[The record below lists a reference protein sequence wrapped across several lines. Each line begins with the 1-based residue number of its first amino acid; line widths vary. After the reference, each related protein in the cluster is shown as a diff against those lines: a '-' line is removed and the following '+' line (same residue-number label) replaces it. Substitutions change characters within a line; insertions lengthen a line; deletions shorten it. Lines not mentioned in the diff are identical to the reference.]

1 MQETVAVSTTAASR
15 TQADR
20 WKSLVVALSLAN
32 LCYLR
37 LWSELL
43 TYSRPDLYLM
53 VVPYRR
59 ADYLA
64 IMINV
69 VLAGLAG
76 WAVALL
82 VERSGSRA
90 LRFAGRAVFL
100 LLLLVPLNAVRS
112 ILGNSHELF
121 RSPLLMLIGT
131 RGTLLLGVCLALAVV
146 FVFWRW
152 PSQLVQLAVTVL
164 LILSP
169 LLPLNFG
176 QAAWR
181 LARYDAA
188 EFRDATPPPPV
199 GLKRTP
205 RVVWVI
211 LDDWDQRLTFID
223 RPSRIRLPEI
233 DRLRRESFYAAN
245 AYPPGSGTAISIPA
259 LTTGRPVT
267 NVEQLGPAELML
279 RHGPG
284 QPSTSWSREPNVF
297 QAARA
302 AGFDTALLGFFH
314 PYCRVIPSGL
324 THCEWFYMSRQ
335 YNSMGATLPELVPNQ
350 TRSLFE
356 TSLFSLF
363 GQSLTTIDHARTYR
377 KMMPRAVSLATNPA
391 YGLVFIHLGCPHPP
405 HAFNSRTGRFD
416 LKNSAIQGYADS
428 LVLADRTV
436 GQIRRALERA
446 GMWDSSTVLFST
458 DHSYVSAEAFDG
470 RFDPRIPF
478 LLKMAGP
485 VSAIDFQPKF
495 NTLITSELLMSV
507 LRSEVRTPQDAAR
520 WIEAHRD
527 GPAQ

>member
-1 MQETVAVSTTAASR
+1 MQETVAVPTAAAYR
-15 TQADR
+15 AHAGT
-20 WKSLVVALSLAN
+20 WKTLVVALSFAN

-43 TYSRPDLYLM
+43 TYSRSDLYLM

-59 ADYLA
+59 ADYFA
-64 IMINV
+64 IMLNV
-69 VLAGLAG
+69 LLVGFAG
-76 WAVALL
+76 WAASLL
-82 VERSGSRA
+82 VERSGNRA
-90 LRFAGRAVFL
+90 LRFAGRAAFL

-112 ILGNSHELF
+112 ILANAHELL

-131 RGTLLLGVCLALAVV
+131 RGVMLLGAFLALATLLVL
-146 FVFWRW
+146 WRW
-152 PSQLVQLAVTVL
+152 PAQLVRAAVALL

-176 QAAWR
+176 QAMWR
-181 LARYDAA
+181 LARYDAT
-188 EFRDATPPPPV
+188 EFHNATPPPPV
-199 GLKRTP
+199 AQKRMP

-211 LDDWDQRLTFID
+211 LDDWDQRLTFVN
-223 RPSRIRLPEI
+223 RPARIQLPEI

-245 AYPPGSGTAISIPA
+245 AYPPGPGTAISAPA
-259 LTTGRPVT
+259 LITGRPVS
-267 NVEQLGPAELML
+267 NVEQRGPAELIL
-279 RHGPG
+279 HHGKG
-284 QPSTSWSREPNVF
+284 QPATSWSQEPNVF
-297 QAARA
+297 HAARA
-302 AGFDTALLGFFH
+302 AGFDTALVGYYH

-324 THCEWFYMSRQ
+324 THCEWWYMSRQ
-335 YNSMGATLPELVPNQ
+335 YNSMGSTIGELIPNQ

-356 TSLFSLF
+356 TSLYSLF

-377 KMMPRAVSLATNPA
+377 AMLARSVALAADPA
-391 YGLVFIHLGCPHPP
+391 YGLVFLHLGCPHPP

-436 GQIRRALERA
+436 GAIRRALEQA

-485 VSAIDFQPKF
+485 VSAIDYQPEF
-495 NTLITSELLMSV
+495 NTLETSGLVMAI
-507 LRSEVRTPQDAAR
+507 LRREVATPQDAAR
-520 WIEAHRD
+520 WIEAHRTV
-527 GPAQ
+527 PAH